1 MLITYHGHSEFYLES
16 ASGFALL
23 TDPFDAHVGYPMRR
37 CRADAVT
44 ISHQHSDHNDVS
56 KALGAPAIIDAPG
69 VWPLG
74 EDAQIT
80 AIPAFH
86 DDAQGAKRGKN
97 LLMKIELE
105 GLTLAHLGDL
115 GAPLDEAQCKALG
128 KIDILMLP
136 VGGYYTI
143 DAEIAAQTAAA
154 LRPRIVIPMHYKTA
168 VNPDWP
174 IAGPEE
180 FLRRMGAENT
190 APMPLLRVTKA
201 DLSQQ
206 AALAL
211 LEWER

>member
-1 MLITYHGHSEFYLES
+1 
-16 ASGFALL
+16 
-23 TDPFDAHVGYPMRR
+23 
-37 CRADAVT
+37 
-44 ISHQHSDHNDVS
+44 
-56 KALGAPAIIDAPG
+56 
-69 VWPLG
+69 
-74 EDAQIT
+74 
-80 AIPAFH
+80 
-86 DDAQGAKRGKN
+86 
-97 LLMKIELE
+97 
-105 GLTLAHLGDL
+105 
-115 GAPLDEAQCKALG
+115 
-128 KIDILMLP
+128 MLP

-206 AALAL
+206 PALAL